1 MKIPSN
7 KIASMV
13 ASAIAVLI
21 LAAVPETAYSQ
32 QSLPPDKVWTLEDC
46 INYALEENISLKKS
60 RLEVETSQLEL
71 KQSKAAMYPSVS
83 FSTTQGLTNR
93 PYQETSSTIT
103 GSEILQ
109 TEGNTSYMGSYGL
122 NAQWSI
128 FDGLRLRNTVRQNEL
143 SGRLAELNVDISQNS
158 ILESIAQVYV
168 QILYASEAV
177 DVARL
182 TYETSI
188 AECERG
194 KELFEAG
201 SISKADYA
209 QLQAQQSSD
218 RYQLVSSEAT
228 LADYKLQLKQLLEI
242 QGDYEMKL
250 FLPEI
255 SDESVLVPL
264 PEKSYLYQAALGI
277 RPEIESG
284 NLNIESSEIGEKIS
298 KAGFYPSLSLTA
310 GIGTNHTSGSD
321 LSFTDQLQR
330 GWNNSIGLTLSIPI
344 FSNLQN
350 KTALRKAEIQTQTA
364 QLDLIESQ
372 KDLYKTI
379 EGFWQDANSAQ
390 KQYMAAKEQLNSA
403 RVSYE
408 LVSEQFD
415 LGMKNTVE
423 LLTEKNNFLMANM
436 QMLQAKYMA
445 VMNIQLLNFYSG
457 KEITIL

>member
-83 FSTTQGLTNR
+83 FSITQGLTNR

-321 LSFTDQLQR
+321 LSFTDQIQR

>member
-408 LVSEQFD
+408 LVSEQFN